1 MLSEIWISVGSII
14 LLLLLS
20 AFFSGS
26 ETALTAASR
35 ARIHQLSKEGNK
47 NAKIV
52 EKLNSKREHL
62 IGTIL
67 LANNLVNILASALA
81 TSILI
86 GMFGNAGIGYA
97 TATMTLLILIFAEV
111 LPKTYAINKANR
123 AAIFVA
129 PLIRFLVV
137 VFSPITNAIQLIVKF
152 ILNPFRVPS
161 SVDAK
166 EKKQELLGTIDL
178 HASDQNKDS
187 QEKEMLKSI
196 LELENVEVGEI
207 MVHRKEIFMINCNL
221 SAEKI
226 MKKVIESPY
235 TRIPLWK
242 NKQENIIGVL
252 HVKNILAEFE
262 KSNKDVKALDF
273 TKLSSK
279 PWFIPESTSLLKQ
292 LQMFRYRHEHF
303 ALVVDEYGTLM
314 GVVTLEDILE
324 EIVGEISDEFDTT
337 ELNSIEEK
345 NGSYLVNG
353 ETTLRDLNRLLS
365 WSFPINKATTVA
377 GHIINETRSIP
388 EIGQIFSFENFRF
401 EILEK
406 KHNQIKSIKITPP
419 KEQNTSKI

>member
-1 MLSEIWISVGSII
+1 MIKSQEKIWRNLSRLIYNFFISNALDTIMLSEIWISVGSII

-166 EKKQELLGTIDL
+166 EKKQELLGTI
-178 HASDQNKDS
+178 
-187 QEKEMLKSI
+187 
-196 LELENVEVGEI
+196 EL
-207 MVHRKEIFMINCNL
+207 HRKEIFMINCNL

-365 WSFPINKATTVA
+365 WSFPVNKATTVA

>member
-67 LANNLVNILASALA
+67 LANNLVNILAAALA

-137 VFSPITNAIQLIVKF
+137 VFSPITNTIQLIVKF
-152 ILNPFRVPS
+152 ILNPLQIPS
-161 SVDAK
+161 GIDAK

-178 HASDQNKDS
+178 HADDRNKDS

-262 KSNKDVKALDF
+262 KSNKDIKALDF

-303 ALVVDEYGTLM
+303 SLVVDEYGTLM

-365 WSFPINKATTVA
+365 WSLPINKATTVA

-388 EIGQIFSFENFRF
+388 EIGQVFSLENFRF

-419 KEQNTSKI
+419 KSQNTPKI